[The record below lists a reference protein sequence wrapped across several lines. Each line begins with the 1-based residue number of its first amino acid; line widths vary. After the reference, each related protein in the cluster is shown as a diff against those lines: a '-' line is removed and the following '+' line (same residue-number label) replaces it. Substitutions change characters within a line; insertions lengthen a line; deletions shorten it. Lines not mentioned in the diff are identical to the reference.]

1 MGRWGVTSE
10 PLRPPLWAQRPLGAR
25 MEGRALHAQSQA
37 DESSSVEPTP
47 PRGLT
52 GRLEL
57 EGTLK
62 VP

>member
-25 MEGRALHAQSQA
+25 MEGRALHAQSRA

-47 PRGLT
+47 PVDSQ
-52 GRLEL
+52 
-57 EGTLK
+57 EGWSWK
-62 VP
+62 GP